1 MEESAA
7 RILASSRDNSKNP
20 QTRAA
25 AQNLQQRIINNKAG
39 IKPDTR
45 LSRDALP
52 GEIKFKQIKLI
63 NKSTNFEVILLVR
76 KQQ

>member
-7 RILASSRDNSKNP
+7 RILASSRDVNP

-25 AQNLQQRIINNKAG
+25 AQNLQQRINNNKAG

-45 LSRDALP
+45 LTRDALP
-52 GEIKFKQIKLI
+52 GEIKFKQIKLT
-63 NKSTNFEVILLVR
+63 NKNTNYEVILLVR
-76 KQQ
+76 KQ